1 MKKVSAPVFYRACT
15 MVWPVYWVPHDHNGE
30 EWKLLNILLYIS
42 RSKDNKTMKF
52 GQIIEYQ
59 MRNTFPKKHAQNMVE
74 KLV

>member
-15 MVWPVYWVPHDHNGE
+15 MVWSVCWVPHDHNGE

-42 RSKDNKTMKF
+42 RSKGNKTMKF